1 MGYFKISLFYI
12 LMYFL
17 GTLVTL
23 SKEHKVVIVNTYMLG
38 NSKCFWSTGLSVMT
52 LNEEK
57 KGDEVILISMTAS
70 VCRTRI

>member
-1 MGYFKISLFYI
+1 
-12 LMYFL
+12 MYFL
-17 GTLVTL
+17 GILVIL
-23 SKEHKVVIVNTYMLG
+23 SKEHKVVIVNTYTLG

-57 KGDEVILISMTAS
+57 KGDEVILISMTSS